1 MGDPRLICVD
11 PARVGQFWPYAGPMI
26 RVAIERTRL
35 SEFEDIER
43 QVLAGEQL
51 LWLAW
56 SDHIEAAATTHLTRG
71 VCTLTAC
78 SGHQRERWL
87 PLFEAIEKYAKDEG
101 CSTMRIY
108 GRKGWERVLDGYRAE
123 YVILEKGL

>member
-11 PARVGQFWPYAGPMI
+11 PERVHEFWPHAGPLI
-26 RVAIERTRL
+26 RAAIERTKL
-35 SEFEDIER
+35 SSFDDIEHE
-43 QVLAGEQL
+43 VLSGRQL

-56 SDHIEAAATTHLTRG
+56 SDHIEAAATTHLSRG

-78 SGHQRERWL
+78 SGHERERWL
-87 PLFEAIEKYAKDEG
+87 PLFAEIENYARNEG
-101 CSTMRIY
+101 AKTMRIY